1 MWSQMNTH
9 TSLIDIEISHTSQ
22 CQCKV
27 QRIYLGKSSFDLLI
41 KRYRYTN
48 SQRKKKKRKTD
59 NFNEVFPQVG
69 LIRRLAVKRALS
81 VQRALTVLRALTT
94 YTESTDCIES
104 TDYTEST
111 ERWRKSDYSI
121 LHCSFTGDWPLPTLT
136 QGTNSEH
143 EDYKQSTSST
153 LRGHEVIS
161 NNLLAVVLNLWR
173 MKALHSY

>member
-9 TSLIDIEISHTSQ
+9 TSLIDIEISHTRQ

-27 QRIYLGKSSFDLLI
+27 QRIHIGKSSFDLLI

-81 VQRALTVLRALTT
+81 VQRPLIVLRALTT

-104 TDYTEST
+104 TDYL
-111 ERWRKSDYSI
+111 Y
-121 LHCSFTGDWPLPTLT
+121 
-136 QGTNSEH
+136 
-143 EDYKQSTSST
+143 
-153 LRGHEVIS
+153 RGHWIFREHWLYREHWTMKKIW
-161 NNLLAVVLNLWR
+161 LLNITLF
-173 MKALHSY
+173 LHRRLTTAHTHSGNK